1 MTSTGVHACFGA
13 FYPHGTL
20 GQQLLRFA
28 GTIPLDDV
36 RLMREAIEQGS
47 ERILDNSIIEPKI
60 VSKKGPQKRGPLTGM
75 FDQPFFIR

>member
-36 RLMREAIEQGS
+36 RLMRETIEQGC
-47 ERILDNSIIEPKI
+47 ERILDNCIIEPKI

-75 FDQPFFIR
+75 FEKPFL